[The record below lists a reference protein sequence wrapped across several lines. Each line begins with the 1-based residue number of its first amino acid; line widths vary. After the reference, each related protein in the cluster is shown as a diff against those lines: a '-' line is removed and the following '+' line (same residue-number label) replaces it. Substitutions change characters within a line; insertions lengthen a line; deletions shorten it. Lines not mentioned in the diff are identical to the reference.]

1 MLTLSCFLIPQ
12 ASNDLEVDKT
22 DEYTSLHV
30 SVFQF
35 PELSLI
41 DNAGCLEYFSTFWIR
56 YLECSLLDSLGFG

>member
-12 ASNDLEVDKT
+12 ASNDLETDKT

-35 PELSLI
+35 PELSLM
-41 DNAGCLEYFSTFWIR
+41 DNAASLGYFSTFWIR
-56 YLECSLLDSLGFG
+56 YLGVFIA